1 MLEAAK
7 LKGGISRCQSLAWI
21 AYKRVRALR
30 VSAILLSVW
39 TWRHGNAAA
48 GVKDC
53 DKHGRTSGR
62 AVDQAYRAILIEL
75 MALLEE
81 GDCRI

>member
-1 MLEAAK
+1 MLDFSVNPSW
-7 LKGGISRCQSLAWI
+7 LLPRFVD
-21 AYKRVRALR
+21 KRVRALR
-30 VSAILLSVW
+30 VGAILLSLW

-48 GVKDC
+48 GAKDC

>member
-1 MLEAAK
+1 MDLTPVPRARLPDTP
-7 LKGGISRCQSLAWI
+7 LKP
-21 AYKRVRALR
+21 YKRVRALR
-30 VSAILLSVW
+30 VRAILLSLW

-81 GDCRI
+81 GGCRI

>member
-1 MLEAAK
+1 MWCARERSAASV
-7 LKGGISRCQSLAWI
+7 IEPSFFVS
-21 AYKRVRALR
+21 KRVRALR
-30 VSAILLSVW
+30 VGAILLSLW

>member
-1 MLEAAK
+1 MDVAA
-7 LKGGISRCQSLAWI
+7 
-21 AYKRVRALR
+21 
-30 VSAILLSVW
+30 
-39 TWRHGNAAA
+39 GNAAA

-53 DKHGRTSGR
+53 DKHGRTSGK

-81 GDCRI
+81 GGCRI